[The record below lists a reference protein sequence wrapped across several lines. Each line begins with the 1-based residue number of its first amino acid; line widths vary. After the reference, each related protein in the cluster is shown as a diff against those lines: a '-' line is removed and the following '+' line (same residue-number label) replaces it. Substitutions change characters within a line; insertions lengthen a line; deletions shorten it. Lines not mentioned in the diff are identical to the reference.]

1 MENHY
6 RLILQRIDN
15 FINSINTK
23 GALIVA
29 FNTLICGNIVAKY
42 SDFKYLIEHNQ
53 YPWIIQIC
61 LILIILVSLV
71 SVFFVGLAV
80 FPFLKSGNSS
90 SEKYHSHIF
99 FNSIS
104 EFKTVE
110 KFLKSCDS
118 YTVESSLE
126 DLKRQIYILSKG
138 LKKKFKYIG
147 WSMILF
153 VLNLIIF
160 FVLILIFIF
169 GNGSI

>member
-6 RLILQRIDN
+6 RLILQRIDTY
-15 FINSINTK
+15 INSVNTK

-29 FNTLICGNIVAKY
+29 FNTFICGSIVAKY
-42 SDFKYLIEHNQ
+42 SDLNCLIEHNQ
-53 YPWIIQIC
+53 YAWLIHIC
-61 LILIILVSLV
+61 LILLTLISLV

-80 FPFLKSGNSS
+80 YPFLKSGNSS
-90 SEKYHSHIF
+90 TEKYHSHIF

-104 EFKTVE
+104 EFKTKE
-110 KFLKSCDS
+110 KFLKSCES

-126 DLKRQIYILSKG
+126 DLKRQIYILAKG
-138 LKKKFKYIG
+138 LKKKFNYIG

-153 VLNLIIF
+153 VLNLT
-160 FVLILIFIF
+160 ILFTLTLLLIF